1 MRQAPSS
8 SRNFTVR
15 RAALRCEAPL
25 AKVEVCNITQLPVAC
40 GPSTRISSEQR
51 KCTFKAKCAGSTLY
65 VSNMAAMASRPW

>member
-25 AKVEVCNITQLPVAC
+25 AKVEVCNITQLPSAL
-40 GPSTRISSEQR
+40 SSFTRINSEQR
-51 KCTFKAKCAGSTLY
+51 KCTFRAKCAGST
-65 VSNMAAMASRPW
+65 M